1 MVVGW
6 VVVVVEEAE
15 KQLRW
20 DLLVRPEQ
28 VEWECEVLQR
38 WPPVLPFF
46 AVVFETERSFPF
58 AVLARAGPPLVDDDG
73 VPDVL
78 SCEIDGWRRYW
89 TRERRPGTSRSRRGK
104 RLRRSD
110 GSRGDR

>member
-6 VVVVVEEAE
+6 GVVVVGEAE
-15 KQLRW
+15 KQLQQ
-20 DLLVRPEQ
+20 DLLVCLEQ
-28 VEWECEVLQR
+28 VEWECKVPQQ

-46 AVVFETERSFPF
+46 AVVFETERSFLF
-58 AVLARAGPPLVDDDG
+58 AVLACTGPPLVDDDG

-89 TRERRPGTSRSRRGK
+89 MRERRPGTNRSSKGQAIEEIRRQSR
-104 RLRRSD
+104 
-110 GSRGDR
+110 